1 LLGSD
6 RPALRDLNNF
16 VVPYVGGKWFNLGIQ
31 LLDQEDET
39 KLHSLKADH
48 RKELDDLCTEMFT
61 HWLASDPKASW
72 KKVILALKSKSVN
85 LQNLAENVDNKLKHV
100 RNNIIYISSFT

>member
-1 LLGSD
+1 LLGSN

-31 LLDQEDET
+31 LFKQEDET

-48 RKELDDLCTEMFT
+48 RKDLDDLCTDMFT
-61 HWLASDPKASW
+61 HWLALYPKASW
-72 KKVILALKSKSVN
+72 KKLILALKSRSVN
-85 LQNLAENVDNKLKHV
+85 LQNLAEDIDNKLQHV
-100 RNNIIYISSFT
+100 RNIIYIRNNE